1 MDRRGWNLALGFQ
14 EVFTAV
20 VRLRYNRQA
29 VQDAEAFRAQMR
41 QALRVAE
48 QEARSRG
55 CSPED
60 VKQVIFAVVAFLDE
74 SVLSSG
80 NPVFA
85 NWPRLPLQAELF
97 GNQLA
102 GEIFFQELQK
112 TLSRNDSQ
120 ETADLLEVYY
130 LCLLL
135 GFKGRYAAGGDLRS
149 IMGGDSGEDPAS
161 AGPGGSAV
169 SAWRDSSGRGAPG
182 AIGSLEQRAGKNRD
196 HHRGLAVVLFVV
208 FKVLLMSGASSLSAL
223 VGRTLKTGGWDVVL
237 GDHSG
242 AAHLSGAGLA
252 SGPVA
257 AAARLGRL
265 DTAWRAWR
273 CWELSERRSRIF
285 ICTKLR
291 RRKKPPAK
299 RTRSARR
306 RPTIWMRWCAKQF
319 AG

>member
-1 MDRRGWNLALGFQ
+1 
-14 EVFTAV
+14 
-20 VRLRYNRQA
+20 
-29 VQDAEAFRAQMR
+29 
-41 QALRVAE
+41 LRVAE

-55 CSPED
+55 SSPED

-112 TLSRNDSQ
+112 TLSRNDST

-149 IMGGDSGEDPAS
+149 IMAAIEEKIRRVRGP
-161 AGPGGSAV
+161 AGPLSP
-169 SAWRDSSGRGAPG
+169 RGAIPADAVRLG
-182 AIGSLEQRAGKNRD
+182 QSDRWGSLLGKVAIVTV
-196 HHRGLAVVLFVV
+196 GLAVVLFVI

-223 VGRTLKTGGWDVVL
+223 SGGL
-237 GDHSG
+237 
-242 AAHLSGAGLA
+242 
-252 SGPVA
+252 
-257 AAARLGRL
+257 
-265 DTAWRAWR
+265 
-273 CWELSERRSRIF
+273 
-285 ICTKLR
+285 
-291 RRKKPPAK
+291 
-299 RTRSARR
+299 
-306 RPTIWMRWCAKQF
+306 
-319 AG
+319 